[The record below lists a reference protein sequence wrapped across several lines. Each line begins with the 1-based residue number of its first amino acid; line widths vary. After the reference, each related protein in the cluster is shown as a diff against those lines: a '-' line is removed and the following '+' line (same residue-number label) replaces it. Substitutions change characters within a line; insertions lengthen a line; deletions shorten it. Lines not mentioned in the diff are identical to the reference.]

1 MTIKEIMEIEEILKD
16 VAKEKQL
23 KLDEMIE
30 MKSARLINQDELHKD
45 ISDLKRYIIK
55 VNNGIRNIENF
66 VIN

>member
-16 VAKEKQL
+16 VAKKKQL
-23 KLDEMIE
+23 ELDEMIE

-45 ISDLKRYIIK
+45 IADLKRYIIK